1 MTIEITTTVTTT
13 IRTTTSATA
22 KTTELRMPRRVPVAR
37 GGGAKRFLPVL
48 LVLAVGCTSAVGE
61 QTTAPDSGV
70 ATMSP
75 TTTEATTTPPT
86 ESATTTEA
94 VDPAVVVGESLSAS
108 GSNYRFSS
116 VVLVGEETLTSITG
130 VVDGTSVGAEITTG
144 TGVVS
149 YVRTPEGEWVTEA
162 DGTWSPLEGEAPV
175 SAPLAILADSS
186 DLTLETGDSVQSV
199 FTGRLG
205 PAAGPAQGVPFTL
218 TIENGLVT
226 EIRYQVESSGGP
238 AQVITS
244 LTEIG
249 AAGSVSAPEGA

>member
-1 MTIEITTTVTTT
+1 
-13 IRTTTSATA
+13 
-22 KTTELRMPRRVPVAR
+22 
-37 GGGAKRFLPVL
+37 
-48 LVLAVGCTSAVGE
+48 
-61 QTTAPDSGV
+61 
-70 ATMSP
+70 
-75 TTTEATTTPPT
+75 
-86 ESATTTEA
+86 
-94 VDPAVVVGESLSAS
+94 VVVGESLVAS

-162 DGTWSPLEGEAPV
+162 DGTWAPLEGEAPV

-186 DLTLETGDSVQSV
+186 DLTLETGDSVRSM

-205 PAAGPAQGVPFTL
+205 PAAGPAQGVPFSL

-226 EIRYQVESSGGP
+226 EIRYQVESSAGP
-238 AQVITS
+238 AQVITT

-249 AAGSVSAPEGA
+249 AAGTVSAPDET